1 MFEIEG
7 LPSGEDC
14 RPFRNIYSTQREQ
27 GEEQPMIE
35 LFNSYSHYPNLKV
48 KCYVRLRLECT
59 IHLFYEK
66 IYVAVLRTNVV
77 LHSKS
82 QLPALHKW
90 KSPKVKRKQN
100 PSHPLS
106 STAVG
111 AFNHGHFYSFKP
123 AITLTSL
130 QVKVVEPLTNFLS
143 SFLYFYS

>member
-1 MFEIEG
+1 MFKIEG
-7 LPSGEDC
+7 LPSGEDR

-27 GEEQPMIE
+27 GKEQPMIE
-35 LFNSYSHYPNLKV
+35 LFNSYSHNSNLKV

-66 IYVAVLRTNVV
+66 IYVAVLRTNVA
-77 LHSKS
+77 LHSKF

-90 KSPKVKRKQN
+90 KSSKVKRKQN

-106 STAVG
+106 CKAVG
-111 AFNHGHFYSFKP
+111 AFNHGHFCRFKP
-123 AITLTSL
+123 AVTLTIL
-130 QVKVVEPLTNFLS
+130 QVRIMEPLTNFLS